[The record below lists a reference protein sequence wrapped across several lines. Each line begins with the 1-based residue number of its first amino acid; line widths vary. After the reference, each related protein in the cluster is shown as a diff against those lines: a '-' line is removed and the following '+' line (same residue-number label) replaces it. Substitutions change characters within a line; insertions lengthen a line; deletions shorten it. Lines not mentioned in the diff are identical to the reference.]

1 MYYARR
7 MTNLA
12 YYDWLAEIVSQNVED
27 EEDARDLLEFIH
39 RQSENT
45 RKRNDRDTRRNQEK
59 REREQETRLQILNYF
74 WEGRPLGI
82 YELMIM
88 MKRNGEKDVSRQKTA
103 YRLNQLVKDGYL
115 TKDTVT
121 GKGTK
126 RTLYQVAE
134 KEKVD

>member
-1 MYYARR
+1 M
-7 MTNLA
+7 
-12 YYDWLAEIVSQNVED
+12 
-27 EEDARDLLEFIH
+27 LEFIH
-39 RQSENT
+39 RQSERT

-103 YRLNQLVKDGYL
+103 YRLNQLVKEGYL
-115 TKDTVT
+115 TKDTVS
-121 GKGTK
+121 GKGTR

>member
-7 MTNLA
+7 MSNLA

-39 RQSENT
+39 RQSECT
-45 RKRNDRDTRRNQEK
+45 RKRNDRDTKRNQEK
-59 REREQETRLQILNYF
+59 REQEREKRLQILNYF

-88 MKRNGEKDVSRQKTA
+88 MKRNGEKDVSRQKTS
-103 YRLNQLVKDGYL
+103 YRLNQLVKEGYL
-115 TKDTVT
+115 TKDTVS

-134 KEKVD
+134 KEKAD